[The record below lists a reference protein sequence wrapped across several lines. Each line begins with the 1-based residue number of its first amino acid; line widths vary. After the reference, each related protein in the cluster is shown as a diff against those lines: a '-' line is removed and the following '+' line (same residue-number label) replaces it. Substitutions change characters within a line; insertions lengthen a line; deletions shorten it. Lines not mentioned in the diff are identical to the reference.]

1 MADDGTDGQN
11 TAARRYN
18 SPRRLEQAALTR
30 RAVLAA
36 ARTLFVSNGYLA
48 TTVADIAREARVAV
62 DTVYAT
68 VGRKPE
74 LLREVL
80 ETALSGTDEAV
91 PAQQRDYVL
100 RVRAAPSA
108 REKIAAYIDGLVE
121 IQSRLAPI
129 FLAMRDAATRDAD
142 SAALWTEISQRRARN
157 MLEFAA
163 DLRAT
168 GELRKDLSDAE
179 VADIIW
185 TMNGA
190 EYWALLVGDRGWT
203 HERFAAFLNDAWT
216 RVLLA
221 SR

>member
-1 MADDGTDGQN
+1 MGEDGTAGKN

-18 SPRRLEQAALTR
+18 SPRRVEQAAVTR
-30 RAVLAA
+30 GAVLAA
-36 ARTLFVSNGYLA
+36 ARALFVSKGYLA

-62 DTVYAT
+62 DTIYAT

-80 ETALSGTDEAV
+80 ETALSGTDEVV
-91 PAQQRDYVL
+91 PGQQRDYVL
-100 RVRAAPSA
+100 RVRAASSA
-108 REKIAAYIDGLVE
+108 RDKIAAYVDGLVK

-142 SAALWTEISQRRARN
+142 SAALWTEISERRARN
-157 MLEFAA
+157 MREFAA
-163 DLRAT
+163 DLRTT
-168 GELRKDLSDAE
+168 GELRDDLSDDE

-185 TMNGA
+185 SMNGA
-190 EYWALLVGDRGWT
+190 EYWALLVGDRGWS

-216 RVLLA
+216 RVFLA